1 VSVVR
6 RLRVAY
12 FSTGDEILSLGEPPR
27 EGAVYDSNRYTVHGM
42 LQTLGCEMIDMG
54 VVKDDPSLLEQAFS
68 QAAEHFHVTLRF
80 GVFENEIPAGILGR
94 TFTVRATE
102 NCFGDRIHALRVE
115 LPNGVRSVCLNKHPH
130 MTISMLPG
138 VRPVE
143 SNVMLQSPLAIQREN
158 FGLSLVCEFVPFN

>member
-1 VSVVR
+1 MENTAPR
-6 RLRVAY
+6 RGILW
-12 FSTGDEILSLGEPPR
+12 LSLP
-27 EGAVYDSNRYTVHGM
+27 
-42 LQTLGCEMIDMG
+42 
-54 VVKDDPSLLEQAFS
+54 EQKSPVCPIFD

-80 GVFENEIPAGILGR
+80 GVFENEIPDGILGR

-115 LPNGVRSVCLNKHPH
+115 LPNGVRGVCLNKHPH

-143 SNVMLQSPLAIQREN
+143 SNVMLQSPLSIQREN
-158 FGLSLVCEFVPFN
+158 FSFPLVCEFVPFN